1 MLDPQKLLE
10 QFLGGKGGGLAGRIP
25 GLDQLGKS
33 GKSGGGLGGLG
44 SGVLASGVI
53 GLLLGSKKGR
63 KLASN
68 ALVYGG
74 LAALGGI
81 AYKAY
86 QDWQAQ
92 QRAAPQPQPA
102 NAPAGADA
110 TAMARAVTSAEGT
123 GFLPPPSDAA
133 ARSELSMAVLRAMIA
148 AAKADGHI
156 DAEEQQRLFG
166 HMDTLGLG
174 TEEKAFVMDELRRPL
189 NLDAVVASAK
199 SPEQA
204 VEIYAASL
212 LAIDPD
218 HPAEKAYLDQLA
230 RRLQLDPGLVAHI
243 EAEIAAATEQ
253 A

>member
-1 MLDPQKLLE
+1 MIDPQKLLE
-10 QFLGGKGGGLAGRIP
+10 QFLGGKAGGIARQIP
-25 GLDQLGKS
+25 GLDKL
-33 GKSGGGLGGLG
+33 GGGHGKPAGFGGLAQG
-44 SGVLASGVI
+44 TLATGVI
-53 GLLLGSKKGR
+53 GLLLGSKRGR

-86 QDWQAQ
+86 RDWQAQ
-92 QRAAPQPQPA
+92 QQAATPV
-102 NAPAGADA
+102 GSDA
-110 TAMARAVTSAEGT
+110 TAMAGAISKAETT
-123 GFLPPPSDAA
+123 GFLPPQSDAA
-133 ARSELSMAVLRAMIA
+133 ARGELSMAVLRAMIA

-174 TEEKAFVMDELRRPL
+174 TEEKAFVMDELRKPL
-189 NLDAVVASAK
+189 DIDAVVRGVK

-218 HPAEKAYLDQLA
+218 HPAEKAYLDELA
-230 RRLQLDPGLVAHI
+230 RRLQLAPDLVAHI
-243 EAEIAAATEQ
+243 TAEVAAATEPT
-253 A
+253 